1 MADSFEF
8 ELTEDVEA
16 AVARATESAQRA
28 GTTFHG
34 DRFAGMF
41 RGKGIEGYYRVDGSK
56 VIVTVTERPPMIP
69 MSMIELGIRSYFG
82 VDGAPAGDTGD
93 TPPPPEDAPSVLP
106 KAKEMVRTHALYA
119 SGAGLVPV
127 PVADLAAVTA
137 VQVNMLLELTSL
149 YGRSY
154 SRNAMREFATALT
167 GGAAARIGA
176 SALKAI
182 PGIGTL
188 LGGAAMSITS
198 GATTYAVGMV
208 TIEELEQGREIGST
222 TSDRLRRAYK
232 EAFEEGKELIRTLTG
247 SGSNGERRD

>member
-16 AVARATESAQRA
+16 AVTRATESAQRA

-69 MSMIELGIRSYFG
+69 MSMIEMGIRSYFG
-82 VDGAPAGDTGD
+82 VDAAAPAGDTGE
-93 TPPPPEDAPSVLP
+93 TPPPSDEDRPSVLP
-106 KAKEMVRTHALYA
+106 RAKDLVRTHALYA

-137 VQVNMLLELTSL
+137 VQVNMLLDLTSL
-149 YGRSY
+149 YGRHY
-154 SRNAMREFATALT
+154 SRNALREFATALS

-188 LGGAAMSITS
+188 LGGATMSITS

-222 TSDRLRRAYK
+222 TSERLRRAYK

-247 SGSNGERRD
+247 SGGDRRD

>member
-16 AVARATESAQRA
+16 AVARATESATRA

-56 VIVTVTERPPMIP
+56 VVVTVTARPPVIP
-69 MSMIELGIRSYFG
+69 MSMIETGIRSYFG
-82 VDGAPAGDTGD
+82 VEAAAPAAGEQAAAPVD
-93 TPPPPEDAPSVLP
+93 DAPSVMP
-106 KAKEMVRTHALYA
+106 RAKEMVRTHALYA
-119 SGAGLVPV
+119 SGAGLVPI

-137 VQVNMLLELTSL
+137 VQVNMLLELTGL
-149 YGRSY
+149 YGRQY
-154 SRNAMREFATALT
+154 SRNALREFATALT

-188 LGGAAMSITS
+188 LGGATMSITS

-247 SGSNGERRD
+247 SGSDRQP